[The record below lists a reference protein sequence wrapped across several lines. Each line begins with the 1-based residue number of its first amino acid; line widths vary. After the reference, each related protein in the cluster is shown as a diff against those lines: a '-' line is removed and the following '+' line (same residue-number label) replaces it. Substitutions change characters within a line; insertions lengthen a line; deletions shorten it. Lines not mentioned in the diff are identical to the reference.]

1 MLIKLSKRLI
11 ALLLLIITFLLLV
24 ASGSYA
30 KPITPLSYAK
40 QLVKDE
46 TQYKCLVV
54 LWTKES
60 NWNSK
65 SDNPEST
72 AFGIAQLLSEKST
85 DPYRQIR
92 NGLRYVYA
100 RHGTPCQALRFHEQ
114 KNWY

>member
-1 MLIKLSKRLI
+1 MVKMSKRLI
-11 ALLLLIITFLLLV
+11 ALLLLTIAFLLLV

-60 NWNSK
+60 NWRPTA
-65 SDNPEST
+65 DNPDST
-72 AFGIAQLLSEKST
+72 AFGIAQMLNEKST

-92 NGLRYVYA
+92 NGLRYLYG
-100 RHGTPCQALRFHEQ
+100 RYGTPCQALRFHERH
-114 KNWY
+114 NWY